1 MTSMTSTKMQT
12 LDMAYIGLFAVVIA
26 ICSWISIPTV
36 VPFTLQTFA
45 VFLAVAVLGGKRGTL
60 AVIVY
65 VLLGA
70 VGLPVF
76 SGFKGG
82 IGVLLNTTG
91 GFIIGFVFFSPV
103 MWGFLKTFW
112 EKDLGADSFHG
123 TGPRRML
130 CLRHCL
136 VYDCLCKECRRC
148 RPFRCPWMVCY
159 SIHHPGSG
167 KNYSGIYPEQ
177 PNFQSSDIIIE
188 SEAAALLI
196 PIHSGS
202 ARATA
207 SLFLSADLRHT
218 SYFIFTF
225 YVLFIE
231 MMTLWLLLDGRFQCF
246 P

>member
-91 GFIIGFVFFSPV
+91 GYIIGFVFSALV
-103 MWGFLKTFW
+103 MWAF
-112 EKDLGADSFHG
+112 ENPLG
-123 TGPRRML
+123 
-130 CLRHCL
+130 
-136 VYDCLCKECRRC
+136 K
-148 RPFRCPWMVCY
+148 RP
-159 SIHHPGSG
+159 
-167 KNYSGIYPEQ
+167 
-177 PNFQSSDIIIE
+177 
-188 SEAAALLI
+188 
-196 PIHSGS
+196 
-202 ARATA
+202 
-207 SLFLSADLRHT
+207 
-218 SYFIFTF
+218 
-225 YVLFIE
+225 
-231 MMTLWLLLDGRFQCF
+231 GR
-246 P
+246 